1 MLKEI
6 LIAAS
11 ELSMANGEF
20 VFVGFQS
27 DIDVAQDYLPH
38 QWGRP
43 DFYEEPRKCNADHFA
58 TYDIIFCKE
67 VESPVKLDYVCR
79 QKI

>member
-11 ELSMANGEF
+11 ELRMTDGQF
-20 VFVGFQS
+20 VFVGLQP
-27 DIDVAQDYLPH
+27 DIDAVPNYPSR